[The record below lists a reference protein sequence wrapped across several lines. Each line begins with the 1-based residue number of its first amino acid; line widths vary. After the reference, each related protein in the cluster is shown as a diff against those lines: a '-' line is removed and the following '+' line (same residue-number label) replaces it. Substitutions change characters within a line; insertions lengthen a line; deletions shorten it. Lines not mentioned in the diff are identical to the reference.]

1 MDNLT
6 NLALSEQ
13 NALQKLMINATR
25 LDNAQAQVE
34 VESNMSILA

>member
-1 MDNLT
+1 MDNAGSD
-6 NLALSEQ
+6 ALGEQ

-34 VESNMSILA
+34 VESNMAHLP